1 MRAGGGR
8 RGWGREA
15 SWRRQQGPQGS
26 RQPLCERWHLLASL
40 SGPPSSGPGHPVG
53 GAAGGGRRRAPAAP
67 PRAPG
72 RLPWQQ
78 ASLAWPDL
86 TIGQGRWPLPRPLRR
101 PGRALAFG
109 GSGAQGHTHSLPR
122 WPASLLD
129 CSTQRDTIHDWP
141 PKPGWGSPGSR
152 LGPAPKPAPSRGGAS
167 ERWHLWLLILE
178 ATKRWA
184 RHLRPCHLDFLLKL
198 HHTLPPF

>member
-1 MRAGGGR
+1 MGEEAEEGRPPGDGSKGR
-8 RGWGREA
+8 RAPANRSVSADTSSHPCRG
-15 SWRRQQGPQGS
+15 
-26 RQPLCERWHLLASL
+26 
-40 SGPPSSGPGHPVG
+40 PSSGPGHPVG

-78 ASLAWPDL
+78 ASLARPDL
-86 TIGQGRWPLPRPLRR
+86 TIGRGRWPLPRPLRR
-101 PGRALAFG
+101 PGRALALG

-167 ERWHLWLLILE
+167 ER
-178 ATKRWA
+178 
-184 RHLRPCHLDFLLKL
+184 
-198 HHTLPPF
+198 